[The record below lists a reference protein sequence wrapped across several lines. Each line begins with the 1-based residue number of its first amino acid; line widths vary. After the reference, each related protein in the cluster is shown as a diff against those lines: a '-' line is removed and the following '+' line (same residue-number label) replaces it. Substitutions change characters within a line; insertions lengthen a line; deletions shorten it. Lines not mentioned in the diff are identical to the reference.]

1 MANIYNKSLSELDNI
16 NSHNYFKNKN
26 KLIFIDEEGQIKEE
40 INISIPSYKIIERNY
55 DYLKIESEYKKMDN
69 KYINRPD
76 YLSFDE
82 YGTVNFWFILMY
94 INDCFNIKEFNPRY
108 VYIPSYEAITELIE
122 EHNPQTQE
130 IIYNG

>member
-94 INDCFNIKEFNPRY
+94 INDCFNIKEFNLRY
-108 VYIPSYEAITELIE
+108 IYIPSYEAITELIE
-122 EHNPQTQE
+122 EHNSQTQE
-130 IIYNG
+130 IIYNK